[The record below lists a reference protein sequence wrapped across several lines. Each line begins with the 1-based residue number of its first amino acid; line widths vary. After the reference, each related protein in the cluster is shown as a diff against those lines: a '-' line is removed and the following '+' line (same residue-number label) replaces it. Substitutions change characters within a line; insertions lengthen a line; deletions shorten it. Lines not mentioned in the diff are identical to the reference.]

1 MISRAG
7 APVAVVLALP
17 VRGGGSGEELAG
29 LPERTD
35 ASALDA
41 RSDAPVGRADRLRRE
56 GAADRSC
63 AACAQGTCGSGR
75 CVDDGR
81 GREADR
87 AWAGAAAASP
97 AGDERRERRREG
109 PP

>member
-1 MISRAG
+1 MIARAG

-17 VRGGGSGEELAG
+17 VRGSGSGEELAG

-41 RSDAPVGRADRLRRE
+41 WLDAPVDRANRLRRE
-56 GAADRSC
+56 GATDRCC

-81 GREADR
+81 EADR

-97 AGDERRERRREG
+97 ARDERRERRRER